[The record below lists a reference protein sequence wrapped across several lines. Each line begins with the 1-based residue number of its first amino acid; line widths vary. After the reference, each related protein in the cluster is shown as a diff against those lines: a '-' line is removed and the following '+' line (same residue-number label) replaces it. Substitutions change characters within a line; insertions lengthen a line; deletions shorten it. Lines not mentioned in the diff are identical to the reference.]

1 MAKGTLNDVLRYLH
15 TFVDPESAKDLT
27 DAELLE
33 RFRGQREE
41 TAFAILLQRH
51 GPMVFALCRRV
62 LHDLHAAED
71 AFQATFLVLVRK
83 ADSIRGRDSLANWL
97 YRVAQRVAQRARA
110 QDAKRRT
117 RERRPTDRQSA
128 ESLDETTWRELR
140 LVLDE
145 EIGGLPEKYRA
156 PLVLCYLAG

>member
-71 AFQATFLVLVRK
+71 AFQATFLVLVR
-83 ADSIRGRDSLANWL
+83 
-97 YRVAQRVAQRARA
+97 
-110 QDAKRRT
+110 
-117 RERRPTDRQSA
+117 
-128 ESLDETTWRELR
+128 
-140 LVLDE
+140 
-145 EIGGLPEKYRA
+145 
-156 PLVLCYLAG
+156 